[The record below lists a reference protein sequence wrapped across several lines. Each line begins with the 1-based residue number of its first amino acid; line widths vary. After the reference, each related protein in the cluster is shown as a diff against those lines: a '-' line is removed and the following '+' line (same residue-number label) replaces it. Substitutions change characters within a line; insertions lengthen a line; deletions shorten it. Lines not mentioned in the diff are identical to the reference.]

1 MEESE
6 KREPKYALLVQHLT
20 ELIQEISVQ
29 EDTCLPSERELCE
42 RYGVSR
48 ITVRRALSELESA
61 GQIYRVQGK
70 GAFVRS
76 QKLSGKL
83 SSLTSLTE
91 DMQDINISCGSRI
104 LVWRRSRRGRRWQ
117 KNSALKRIPRWLCSS
132 VCAWQAAAPWR

>member
-20 ELIQEISVQ
+20 ELIEEISVQ

-61 GQIYRVQGK
+61 EQIYRVQGK

-76 QKLSGKL
+76 QKTQFFDFSI
-83 SSLTSLTE
+83 E
-91 DMQDINISCGSRI
+91 
-104 LVWRRSRRGRRWQ
+104 GRR
-117 KNSALKRIPRWLCSS
+117 KDGCCYRSGGN
-132 VCAWQAAAPWR
+132 